1 MRKLIVKGKEF
12 SAVQVQ
18 VGDDI
23 VAKHAAS
30 EFVKYMNKMGIPEGE
45 GLVVKLYR
53 DENIGIDGYR
63 IHIADENTLE
73 LVGDYHRG
81 MLYAVYDFLKIYAGA
96 RFFTPTIETLG
107 EGDIVVDK
115 DTEYVPDFE
124 WRSVFFQKY
133 TQDKYW
139 STKNHLSVNI
149 TPEFGKAIGVYSA
162 GGIHT
167 FEKFSG
173 VPQEKQPCLSDP
185 EVLKKAIVW
194 VREVIETTPNVR
206 SVSVSQNDNV
216 KGYCTCEKCAAVDAE
231 EGSHAGTL
239 IRFLNA
245 IAEDVCKDYPDV
257 LIETFAYY
265 YTQKAPKITKAHPN
279 VYIRMCSMCN
289 CFSHS
294 IDDSSCP
301 ANRQFHQDVD
311 DWYNV
316 VGVKRMHVWD
326 YVANFAG
333 AGYIHPNPNFTTMRD
348 NMRYYA
354 EHGVKHMGPQG
365 AWDSYNSGEFG
376 ELRTYLL
383 AQLMW
388 NPYMDANEYYTH
400 MDEFLEAYYGAGW
413 RYIRAF
419 INWTT
424 SEARQGHMTIN
435 KKPFEIIARD
445 KWEAMVET
453 CDLWWNKALEMA
465 GDKADNVKFSKLQW
479 DFMRL
484 QFHPDA
490 EKAEKLI
497 DTVEGNKMYW
507 SENWVHVRRDRM
519 DQPPDEWFVY

>member
-12 SAVQVQ
+12 SAIQVQ
-18 VGDDI
+18 VGEDI
-23 VAKHAAS
+23 VAQHAAS

-45 GLVVKLYR
+45 GLTVKLYR

-63 IHIADENTLE
+63 IRIADENTLE

-81 MLYAVYDFLKIYAGA
+81 MMYAVYDFLRIYAGA

-115 DTEYVPDFE
+115 DTEYAPTFE
-124 WRSVFFQKY
+124 SRGMYFPKY
-133 TQDKYW
+133 VNDTYW
-139 STKNHLSVNI
+139 ATKNHISCGI
-149 TPEFGKAIGVYSA
+149 GPEFGKAISGYSA

-185 EVLKKAIVW
+185 EVLKKAIAW
-194 VREVIETTPNVR
+194 VRDVIAKNPDAR
-206 SVSVSQNDNV
+206 SVSVTQNDNV

-239 IRFLNA
+239 IRFVNA
-245 IAEDVCKDYPDV
+245 IAEDICKDYPDM

-265 YTQKAPKITKAHPN
+265 YTQKAPKLTKAHPN
-279 VYIRMCSMCN
+279 VYIRICSMCN

-316 VGVKRMHVWD
+316 VGIKRMHVWD

-333 AGYIHPNPNFTTMRD
+333 YVHPNPNFITIRD

-354 EHGVKHMGPQG
+354 EHNVKQIGPQG
-365 AWDSYNSGEFG
+365 AWDSYNFAEFG
-376 ELRTYLL
+376 ELRFYLL

-388 NPYMDANEYYTH
+388 NPYMDASEYYRH

-413 RYIRAF
+413 RYIRYF
-419 INWTT
+419 IDWICAASLQNHVTL
-424 SEARQGHMTIN
+424 N
-435 KKPFEIIARD
+435 LPPFEIIARD
-445 KWEAMVET
+445 KWEGMLET
-453 CDLWWNKALEMA
+453 CEMWWNKALEMA
-465 GDKADNVKFSKLQW
+465 GDKAENVKISMLQW
-479 DFMRL
+479 EFMKL
-484 QFHPDA
+484 QFHPDPV
-490 EKAEKLI
+490 KAEEYVN
-497 DTVEGNKMYW
+497 TVEANKIAW
-507 SENWVHVRRDRM
+507 SENYFHIRRDRLA
-519 DQPPDEWFVY
+519 QPPEDWFKE